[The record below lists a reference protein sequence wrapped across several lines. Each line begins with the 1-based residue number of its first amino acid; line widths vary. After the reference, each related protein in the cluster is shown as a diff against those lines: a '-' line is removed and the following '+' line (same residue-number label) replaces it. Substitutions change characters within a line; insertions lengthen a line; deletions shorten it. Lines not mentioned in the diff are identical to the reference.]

1 VTGDLGPGRWSADD
15 TSPGA
20 IEAALRG
27 LLKERFAEH
36 ETFAPARVLNLVVV
50 ADDDWKGEI
59 QNRLD
64 RVGRHHAS
72 RTILCAVESGRT
84 TLDAR
89 AEINVEDEARSG
101 EIVAGTEQVTIICGE
116 RHLPGLDTI
125 VDPLVVTDLATL
137 IWAPHGHSDGLDALM
152 TLAQIVLVDSVNESD
167 PAQAV
172 RRAQELSEHA
182 YVVDLAWLR
191 STPWRERVAASFDPP
206 LWREELKRISSV
218 TVRHQ
223 PESGSAAVLFLGW
236 LAARLGWQV
245 ESLTGQDGSRYGTAR
260 AEGQEVSLKMSPDSE
275 MSAPGLA
282 GVTLETASGM
292 SLSLDRGPGGLA
304 AKRRLAD
311 GRESAFTVMGAS
323 RGEAGI
329 LGEGIRQALLRDHT
343 YGPSLEAA
351 ASMLG

>member
-1 VTGDLGPGRWSADD
+1 MAGDLGGGRWSAAD
-15 TSPGA
+15 TSPA
-20 IEAALRG
+20 EIEAALRE

-36 ETFAPARVLNLVVV
+36 HTFAPARVLNMVVV
-50 ADDDWKGEI
+50 ADHDWKGEI

-72 RTILCAVESGRT
+72 RTILCAVQPGRT
-84 TLDAR
+84 TLDAQ
-89 AEINVEDEARSG
+89 AAINVENDAPTG
-101 EIVAGTEQVTIICGE
+101 EMVSGTEQVTISCGE
-116 RHLPGLDTI
+116 RHLAGLDTI
-125 VDPLVVTDLATL
+125 VDPLVVSDLSTL
-137 IWAPHGHSDGLDALM
+137 VWAPHGHRDGLDALM
-152 TLAQIVLVDSVNESD
+152 SLAQIVLVDSVDEPD

-172 RRAQELSEHA
+172 RRAQELSRRA

-206 LWREELKRISSV
+206 LWREELARIGSV
-218 TVRHQ
+218 TVRHRPDSQ
-223 PESGSAAVLFLGW
+223 SAAVLFFGW
-236 LAARLGWQV
+236 LASRLGWEV
-245 ESLTGQDGSRYGTAR
+245 ERLVDSDGSLHGKAR
-260 AEGQEVSLKMSPDSE
+260 RGRHEVALQMSPAPD

-282 GVTLETASGM
+282 GVTVETASGM

-311 GRESAFTVMGAS
+311 GRESAFTVVGAS
-323 RGEAGI
+323 RGEAGV

-351 ASMLG
+351 GWMLS

>member
-1 VTGDLGPGRWSADD
+1 VAGDLGPGRWSADD
-15 TSPGA
+15 TSPGE

-50 ADDDWKGEI
+50 ADYDWKGEI

-84 TLDAR
+84 TLDAH
-89 AEINVEDEARSG
+89 AEINVEDETRSG
-101 EIVAGTEQVTIICGE
+101 EMVAGTEQVTIACGE

-137 IWAPHGHSDGLDALM
+137 IWAPHGHSEGLDALM
-152 TLAQIVLVDSVNESD
+152 SLAQIVLVDSVNEPD
-167 PAQAV
+167 PAEAV
-172 RRAQELSEHA
+172 RRAQELSQRA

-206 LWREELKRISSV
+206 LWRDELRRISSV

-223 PESGSAAVLFLGW
+223 PDSGTAAVLFFGW
-236 LAARLGWQV
+236 LAARLDWQV
-245 ESLTGQDGSRYGTAR
+245 ESLAGQDGSRYGTAR
-260 AEGQEVSLKMSPDSE
+260 GKRQEVTLRMSPDPE

-282 GVTLETASGM
+282 GVTVETASGM
-292 SLSLDRGPGGLA
+292 SLSLDRGPGGLS

-343 YGPSLEAA
+343 YAPSLEAA
-351 ASMLG
+351 ASMLA

>member
-1 VTGDLGPGRWSADD
+1 MAGDLGSGRWSAAD
-15 TSPGA
+15 TSPGE
-20 IEAALRG
+20 IEAALRE

-50 ADDDWKGEI
+50 ADYDWKGEI

-72 RTILCAVESGRT
+72 RTILCAVQCGRT
-84 TLDAR
+84 TLDAH
-89 AEINVEDEARSG
+89 AEIDVEEQKRSG
-101 EIVAGTEQVTIICGE
+101 EIVAGTEQVTITCGE
-116 RHLPGLDTI
+116 RHLRGLDSI

-137 IWAPHGHSDGLDALM
+137 IWAPHGHGEGLDAL
-152 TLAQIVLVDSVNESD
+152 TSLAQIVLVDSVNEPD

-172 RRAQELSEHA
+172 SRAQELSERA

-206 LWREELKRISSV
+206 LWREELRGITSV
-218 TVRHQ
+218 TIRHQ
-223 PESGSAAVLFLGW
+223 PESGTAAVLFFGW

-245 ESLTGQDGSRYGTAR
+245 ESLVGQDGSRHGTAR
-260 AEGQEVSLKMSPDSE
+260 AGGREVSLKMSPDSE
-275 MSAPGLA
+275 MTAPGLA
-282 GVTLETASGM
+282 GVTVQTASGM
-292 SLSLDRGPGGLA
+292 SLSLDRGSGGLA

-351 ASMLG
+351 ASMLA